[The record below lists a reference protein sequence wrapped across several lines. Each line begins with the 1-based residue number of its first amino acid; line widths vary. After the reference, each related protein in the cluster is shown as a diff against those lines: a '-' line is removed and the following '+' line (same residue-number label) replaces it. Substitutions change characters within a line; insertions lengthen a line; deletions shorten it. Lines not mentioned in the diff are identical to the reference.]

1 LGRRQGVCDGFRIE
15 SKVTAGRGLARLQG
29 AVSRHGLPALAG
41 LVWRTV
47 RKLGWSGALGLAR
60 QDRPFL
66 SVDLDPEPSAR
77 PRAVWPPVLDANRTL
92 PAEAWR
98 RWLDRRLA
106 HLGTSSS
113 PSVVVLREGE
123 DASAL
128 APDTL
133 CVLLKAGDQPR
144 PELLAALAASPAE
157 VQVVTFDLFRR
168 AGADIAPL
176 LLPGADPLLL
186 SQHDYLFSR
195 GAVRAGLIQGGV
207 RESILGWCAGR
218 SLAEV
223 RAGWRHIGLPL
234 VEAAIPDEGR
244 VTPAAPARRPST
256 SRMDPVSVVLCTRD
270 KGHLTRQLVRRLL
283 ADDGVGE
290 IVIVSNGTA
299 NPHALQTLADLAAEP
314 RVTVL
319 KRDEP
324 FNFSRLCNAGV
335 RETRLSGPL
344 LFINDDVTPV
354 AEDWLSALASR
365 LDDPDTGA
373 VGPLL
378 LYPDE
383 RVQHAGMYL
392 RQQGGAGH
400 LLRFARLPQD
410 DYLGLAASAREV
422 TAVTGAVLL
431 TRRADFEAVGGFDE
445 ALAISLQDV
454 DCCLKLRRL
463 GRRNVFEP
471 RAVLLHMESTSLQGV
486 LATPAVAR
494 QRHADHQ
501 LFMGRWGDQV
511 AAEPFHPAGFDPE
524 DETLHRLVKP

>member
-1 LGRRQGVCDGFRIE
+1 MKGG
-15 SKVTAGRGLARLQG
+15 KGLARLQG

-47 RKLGWSGALGLAR
+47 RKLCLKGALGLAR

-66 SVDLDPEPSAR
+66 SVDLDPAPPAR
-77 PRAVWPPVLDANRTL
+77 VRASWPPMLDANRTL
-92 PAEAWR
+92 PAKAWT
-98 RWLDRRLA
+98 RWLDRL
-106 HLGTSSS
+106 L
-113 PSVVVLREGE
+113 
-123 DASAL
+123 ASAQTSPAAAAGDAL
-128 APDTL
+128 LPM
-133 CVLLKAGDQPR
+133 LKAGDQPR
-144 PELLAALAASPAE
+144 PELAHVLAKIPPD
-157 VQVVTFDLFRR
+157 VQVVTFDLWRT
-168 AGADIAPL
+168 AGETVEPL
-176 LLPGADPLLL
+176 PLPGADPLLL
-186 SQHDYLFSR
+186 AERDYLFSR
-195 GAVRAGLIQGGV
+195 AALRPGLLRADGDG
-207 RESILGWCAGR
+207 RRSILDWCAGR

-234 VEAAIPDEGR
+234 VEAAISDEEQ
-244 VTPAAPARRPST
+244 AAPPTPSGKVSA
-256 SRMDPVSVVLCTRD
+256 SRIEPVSVVLCTRD
-270 KGHLTRQLVRRLL
+270 KGHLTRQLVRALL

-299 NPHALQTLADLAAEP
+299 NPHALRTLADLAADP

-324 FNFSRLCNAGV
+324 FNFARLCNAGFQ
-335 RETRLSGPL
+335 ETKLSGPL

-354 AEDWLSALASR
+354 AEDWLSALATR

-373 VGPLL
+373 VGALL

-454 DCCLKLRRL
+454 DYCLKLRRL

-486 LATPAVAR
+486 LATPAVVR

-501 LFMGRWGDQV
+501 LFMSRWGDQV
-511 AAEPFHPAGFDPE
+511 AADPFHPAGFDPE